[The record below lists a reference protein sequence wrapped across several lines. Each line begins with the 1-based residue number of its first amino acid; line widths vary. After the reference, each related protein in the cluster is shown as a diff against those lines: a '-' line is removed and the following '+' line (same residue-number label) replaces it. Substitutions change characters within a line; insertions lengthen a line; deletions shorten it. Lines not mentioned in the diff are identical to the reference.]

1 MTLIKRKVS
10 IFALTL
16 LLVCMLSMALNM
28 PLVQADRQG
37 IGKYLTIEIEGE
49 GSVNALKVKSGQFW
63 VFEYED
69 PAQEEKVGAGTVK
82 LTANAAVGWEFSR
95 WEDAEGFTISLSEIM
110 YYKSVKYAYLTA
122 VFIVETFTITPS
134 VVGNGAIEPNIP
146 VTLEYGASQT
156 FEFTPDAG
164 NHISAINVTGE
175 YQSIF
180 ATQYTFENIQQDH
193 TIEVV
198 FDLEGQATVPNVP
211 EDETANVFLASTA
224 VLTIS
229 GTGGGTAFG
238 GEEVYALGAGAWEIS
253 IDFSIGES
261 TATLT
266 YDDTGLSEEDENNL
280 ILVKA
285 ETIFELRSDVNG
297 DRVVNGDDVSD
308 VANAVKK
315 YPDWYDPVYD
325 LNDDDRVDEFD
336 LHIVNENKGAIIRPI
351 PIIERNIGD
360 NTITFSLEC
369 FSAFGC
375 R

>member
-1 MTLIKRKVS
+1 MKRKVS
-10 IFALTL
+10 IFALIL
-16 LLVCMLSMALNM
+16 LLVCMLPIALNIQQ
-28 PLVQADRQG
+28 VQADAG
-37 IGKYLTIEIEGE
+37 GEGKILTIEIAGE
-49 GSVNALKVKSGQFW
+49 GSVTALKLKSGQFW

-82 LTANAAVGWEFSR
+82 LTANASVGWEFSR
-95 WEDAEGFTISLSEIM
+95 WEDAEGSTISLSEIM
-110 YYKSVKYAYLTA
+110 YYKTEKYAYLRA

-134 VVGNGAIEPNIP
+134 VVGNGTIEPNIP

-164 NHISAINVTGE
+164 YHISAINVTGE

-180 ATQYTFENIQQDH
+180 ATHYTFENIQQDH
-193 TIEVV
+193 TIQVV

-211 EDETANVFLASTA
+211 EDETVNVFLASTA

-266 YDDTGLSEEDENNL
+266 YNDTGLSLEDELNL

-285 ETIFELRSDVNG
+285 ETIEALRSDVNG
-297 DRVVNGDDVSD
+297 DLRVDGDDVSD
-308 VANAVKK
+308 VANAVKQLQ
-315 YPDWYDPVYD
+315 WYDAKWD
-325 LNDDDRVDEFD
+325 INDDGYVNEYDV
-336 LHIVNENKGAIIRPI
+336 HKVNENKGAIIRLI